1 MNDEFIYLVVKW
13 DYDNC
18 DIIGYFE
25 YEYLAEEYVKKY
37 DFKGYSIEKV
47 SKISEHQSNWPK
59 TITYYE
65 ASAGINNLD
74 SAFVIYE
81 RVHRYLIDELNDYTL
96 AQFSNNYIHYSFISC
111 YSDLSPQDARLK
123 LDILLR
129 DYKVGYQ
136 LNNHGQIVRAII
148 KND

>member
-1 MNDEFIYLVVKW
+1 MNNEYIWLVIKW
-13 DYDNC
+13 DYDDC

-47 SKISEHQSNWPK
+47 PKISEHQSNWPK

-74 SAFVIYE
+74 SAFIIYE
-81 RVHRYLIDELNDYTL
+81 RTYTYLIDELNDYIRGL
-96 AQFSNNYIHYSFISC
+96 ATADKIHHSVISC
-111 YSDLSPQDARLK
+111 YSDLSPQDAKLK

-136 LNNHGQIVRAII
+136 LNNYGQIVRAII